1 MSLYERCRFI
11 VVSEELAVS
20 DWARDIDRQTERHL
34 VYTTQF
40 VFIIQFVF
48 FVFWQIVAHFNDS
61 SLSLLLL
68 FVLSV
73 VETQCQ
79 EHVSLLKPL
88 SVLRM

>member
-61 SLSLLLL
+61 SLSLYYYYYYYLYCQWLKHSVRSMFL
-68 FVLSV
+68 F
-73 VETQCQ
+73 
-79 EHVSLLKPL
+79 
-88 SVLRM
+88 